1 MDIICCVFEH
11 FQLCSNNVH
20 TWRGGFASLEWD
32 YDLWISYVVFLNIF
46 TFFSNN
52 VHTWRDG
59 GFASLEW
66 DFCRI
71 LKWKAAAQVFSFFL
85 YRNSSMYVM
94 SVTENFSIL
103 LLSLRTIMYF
113 YTIVVALLKFIY
125 SEKATKFCEISTVDL
140 TVTT

>member
-11 FQLCSNNVH
+11 FQFC
-20 TWRGGFASLEWD
+20 
-32 YDLWISYVVFLNIF
+32 
-46 TFFSNN
+46 SNN

-125 SEKATKFCEISTVDL
+125 SEKATKFCEISTVEL

>member
-1 MDIICCVFEH
+1 MYK
-11 FQLCSNNVH
+11 
-20 TWRGGFASLEWD
+20 G
-32 YDLWISYVVFLNIF
+32 FLNIF
-46 TFFSNN
+46 SFVLTMC
-52 VHTWRDG
+52 

-85 YRNSSMYVM
+85 HRNSSMYVM

-125 SEKATKFCEISTVDL
+125 SEKATQFCLQIVDATISKVHIF
-140 TVTT
+140 